1 MIVVVDYQCG
11 NNGSVVNMLR
21 KVGARAVSSSDPK
34 QIASADKLVLPGVGA
49 FRRAVENIQRLNLG
63 DLLNEKVR
71 DQRTPILGICL
82 GMQLFTRGSEEG
94 DAEGFGWLAADTVRF
109 RFDAEYGKLRLPHM
123 GWNTVSVKESCPMA
137 PNIDS
142 EARFYFVHS
151 YHVKCERSEDA
162 AATTTHGYPFVSMV
176 HCGNIVG
183 TQFHPEKS
191 HFYGMKV
198 MKSFATE
205 ISNAAA

>member
-1 MIVVVDYQCG
+1 MLDGLLAVARFFCACSCLRCAMPRALRSTTFSASIDVD
-11 NNGSVVNMLR
+11 
-21 KVGARAVSSSDPK
+21 
-34 QIASADKLVLPGVGA
+34 
-49 FRRAVENIQRLNLG
+49 
-63 DLLNEKVR
+63 
-71 DQRTPILGICL
+71 
-82 GMQLFTRGSEEG
+82 
-94 DAEGFGWLAADTVRF
+94 
-109 RFDAEYGKLRLPHM
+109 
-123 GWNTVSVKESCPMA
+123 
-137 PNIDS
+137 
-142 EARFYFVHS
+142 ARFYFVHS
-151 YHVKCERSEDA
+151 YHVKCERPEDA